1 MPLPIDL
8 RVTELEKS
16 VKSLNMTLKM
26 QLKNY
31 TALMEILE
39 QLVSEKNV
47 AEKKADEAEG
57 IIYAILTELASKKN
71 GEDKTPMDTYLS
83 SFTPGQSSR
92 TKLSR
97 EDEVRVSNQ
106 DETDSDTER
115 TVHDL
120 LTSFAQQREGVE
132 KNTILVYLKNN

>member
-8 RVTELEKS
+8 RVTELENS

-31 TALMEILE
+31 TTLMEILE

-47 AEKKADEAEG
+47 AEKKAEETEG
-57 IIYAILTELASKKN
+57 IIYGMLTELASKKKN
-71 GEDKTPMDTYLS
+71 VEDKTSIDTHLS
-83 SFTPGQSSR
+83 SFTPRQSAR
-92 TKLSR
+92 TK
-97 EDEVRVSNQ
+97 EDKVRVSNQ

-115 TVHDL
+115 TVRAL
-120 LTSFAQQREGVE
+120 LTSFAQQRKGVE
-132 KNTILVYLKNN
+132 KNTILEYLKNN